1 MVELPVKKLARLC
14 NPFVTP
20 PWGTGKVTKA
30 MVHKAI
36 EKGTLKIASVP
47 VPVDSIP
54 EIHAHR
60 IAFLVE
66 HPAIDPIEVDVGVP
80 DLGYIPDWIVIDG
93 NHRLGAAIIMG
104 KETIPACVS
113 GDIDYGYRL
122 FGVSI

>member
-1 MVELPVKKLARLC
+1 MVEVPVKKLARLC

-20 PWGTGKVTKA
+20 PWGIGKVTLV
-30 MVHKAI
+30 MVI
-36 EKGTLKIASVP
+36 EALMNGVVKDAQLP
-47 VPVDSIP
+47 VPANSTP
-54 EIHAHR
+54 KIHAHR

-66 HPAIDPIEVDVGVP
+66 HPAIDPIEVDIGVP